1 MKLFT
6 EPAKSLLADV
16 LLQAPVIAAPVA
28 VDTVAVLGAA
38 LGGTA
43 ETSHGASG
51 PHWGALSPS
60 VAVQSDGL
68 VVCFAAVGLA
78 FWGLAPVAA
87 LGGSSSRLAAET
99 SVLAETTTEAAL
111 AEATLVETTMSETTL
126 AETAWAVTSMS
137 ETTLAA
143 ESTAETWADVTTRWV
158 ASAEEAAAWAV
169 AS

>member
-87 LGGSSSRLAAET
+87 LGGSSSGLASET
-99 SVLAETTTEAAL
+99 SVLAETTTEA
-111 AEATLVETTMSETTL
+111 TLVESTLAKTTL
-126 AETAWAVTSMS
+126 AETAWAVTSETTMSETTMS

-143 ESTAETWADVTTRWV
+143 ETTM
-158 ASAEEAAAWAV
+158 SKSAWAV
-169 AS
+169 AT

>member
-1 MKLFT
+1 MLGQDLHVPFVRVKDT
-6 EPAKSLLADV
+6 ESWTRLTAKEAKSLLADV

-87 LGGSSSRLAAET
+87 LGGSSSGLATET
-99 SVLAETTTEAAL
+99 SVLAETSTEAAL
-111 AEATLVETTMSETTL
+111 SEPTLSESTLSESTLMSETTL
-126 AETAWAVTSMS
+126 STEATLMS
-137 ETTLAA
+137 
-143 ESTAETWADVTTRWV
+143 
-158 ASAEEAAAWAV
+158 
-169 AS
+169 